1 MNTAILQSM
10 LMRGAWAIQKI
21 EGEILNEKAII
32 SHYKGTGM
40 HKDCFSFRY
49 KLLEKMRRELAAL
62 VKIQTE
68 IKAELKENVKLL
80 REFLDYDFC
89 K

>member
-1 MNTAILQSM
+1 MQTSTLQS
-10 LMRGAWAIQKI
+10 LRQNLSRQITNIESVMRTEREMI
-21 EGEILNEKAII
+21 EWCKCNNW
-32 SHYKGTGM
+32 
-40 HKDCFSFRY
+40 HKDYFSFRY
-49 KLLEKMRRELAAL
+49 KRLGKFRKELAAL

-68 IKAELKENVKLL
+68 IKAELKENVELL